1 MRKTRVQ
8 VWYSCTV
15 RDKLRVF
22 PPVFEPAAG
31 HTAVFQVVVEE
42 KTAEEGDAE
51 EDAEADADVPPTSDA
66 VPNLSLWLLLT
77 VLGAGLAALA

>member
-1 MRKTRVQ
+1 M
-8 VWYSCTV
+8 
-15 RDKLRVF
+15 
-22 PPVFEPAAG
+22 
-31 HTAVFQVVVEE
+31 EE

-66 VPNLSLWLLLT
+66 VSNLSLWLLLT